1 VNFKA
6 AIWHFGNEIASLRTG
21 FCLDVYSHSSNLGL
35 GYNFQQISRFL
46 AYARCNNSTSKGSRL
61 AISHNPIFNQAMQT
75 GAKSAQLDQQQV
87 DSEFSRM
94 TGTPMTIEGTAAKVL
109 GMFAVVAIAAGATW
123 MFDLTGLLLPAML
136 VGLGLG
142 LWATF
147 GKKVRPGVM
156 IAYAAAQGVF
166 IGGLSM
172 IFEAMYPGIAQTA
185 VLGTLATAGAM
196 FAAYRFGWVK
206 VDARFTRIMMFSLI
220 GYGVFALV
228 NFGFAMFAGMSVYSS
243 PFGWLIALV
252 GVGLAAFTLN
262 LDFEAIREGV
272 AQRLPQEM
280 EWRAA
285 FGLTASL
292 IWLYVEILRLLAIFN
307 SND

>member
-1 VNFKA
+1 M
-6 AIWHFGNEIASLRTG
+6 
-21 FCLDVYSHSSNLGL
+21 
-35 GYNFQQISRFL
+35 
-46 AYARCNNSTSKGSRL
+46 

-75 GAKSAQLDQQQV
+75 GSRSSAMDQAQV
-87 DSEFSRM
+87 DQEFDRL
-94 TGTPMTIEGTAAKVL
+94 TATPMTIEGTAAKVL
-109 GMFAVVAIAAGATW
+109 GLFVAVLAGAAATW
-123 MFDLTGLLLPAML
+123 FFDLVALAMPAMF

-147 GKKVRPGVM
+147 GKTVRPGVM
-156 IAYAAAQGVF
+156 FAYALAQGVF
-166 IGGLSM
+166 IGGISL
-172 IFEAMYPGIAQTA
+172 IFEGMYPGIAQTA
-185 VLGTLATAGAM
+185 VIGTLATAGAM

-206 VDARFTRIMMFSLI
+206 VDARFTRFMMFALI
-220 GYGVFALV
+220 GYMVFALV
-228 NFGFAMFAGMSVYSS
+228 NLGFAMFAGMSVYSS

-272 AQRLPQEM
+272 ALKLPQDM

-307 SND
+307 ND

>member
-1 VNFKA
+1 
-6 AIWHFGNEIASLRTG
+6 
-21 FCLDVYSHSSNLGL
+21 
-35 GYNFQQISRFL
+35 
-46 AYARCNNSTSKGSRL
+46 L

-75 GAKSAQLDQQQV
+75 GSRSSAMDQAQV
-87 DSEFSRM
+87 DQEFDRL
-94 TGTPMTIEGTAAKVL
+94 TATPMTIEGTAAKVL
-109 GMFAVVAIAAGATW
+109 GLFVAVLAGAAATW
-123 MFDLTGLLLPAML
+123 FFDLVALAMPAMF

-147 GKKVRPGVM
+147 GKTVRPGVM
-156 IAYAAAQGVF
+156 FAYALAQGVF
-166 IGGLSM
+166 IGGISL
-172 IFEAMYPGIAQTA
+172 IFEGMYPGIAQTA
-185 VLGTLATAGAM
+185 VIGTLATAGAM

-206 VDARFTRIMMFSLI
+206 VDARFTRFMMFALI
-220 GYGVFALV
+220 GYMVFALV
-228 NFGFAMFAGMSVYSS
+228 NLGFAMFAGMSVYSS

-272 AQRLPQEM
+272 ALKLPQDM

-307 SND
+307 ND

>member
-1 VNFKA
+1 M
-6 AIWHFGNEIASLRTG
+6 
-21 FCLDVYSHSSNLGL
+21 
-35 GYNFQQISRFL
+35 
-46 AYARCNNSTSKGSRL
+46 

-75 GAKSAQLDQQQV
+75 GSQVARMEQAQV
-87 DSEFSRM
+87 DQEFGRI
-94 TGTPMTIEGTAAKVL
+94 TAAPMTIEGTAAKVL
-109 GMFAVVAIAAGATW
+109 GMFAVLVAAAGSTW
-123 MFDLTGLLLPAML
+123 FFDLTSLAFPAMF

-156 IAYAAAQGVF
+156 LAYAAAQGVF
-166 IGGLSM
+166 IGGISM
-172 IFEAMYPGIAQTA
+172 IFEALYPGIAQTA
-185 VLGTLATAGAM
+185 VIGTLATAGAM

-206 VDARFTRIMMFSLI
+206 VNARFTRIMMFSLI
-220 GYGVFALV
+220 GYMVFAMV
-228 NFGFAMFAGMSVYSS
+228 NLGFAMFAGTSIYSS
-243 PFGWLIALV
+243 SFGWLIALV

-272 AQRLPQEM
+272 ANRMPQEM

-307 SND
+307 NNN